1 MLKDNGLE
9 RVRRNYWKMAMKDNS
24 KMIEK
29 VVSEIEASST
39 RYQTEVGP
47 LEEQKYQSDRI
58 DTVNQIFALF
68 RLNYHNQFYSAFG
81 DNPKSENLAKKL
93 WLDTLDNF
101 SSETIYFAARNV
113 IAESEY
119 LPTLNRMI
127 TECRKLVFFPG
138 LPDPRQA
145 YLEACNKNSP
155 KIQQTWSHAIVY
167 LAGRDCGWFYLA
179 NTPEYQALTE
189 FKKVYAKY
197 SNGLQTGETY
207 NISNANPK
215 TISKSQAPTKAEAK
229 KYLTSIKKMFD

>member
-9 RVRRNYWKMAMKDNS
+9 RVRRNYWKTAMIDNS

-119 LPTLNRMI
+119 LPTLNKMI
-127 TECRKLVFFPG
+127 TECRKRVFFSG

-179 NTPEYQALTE
+179 KTPEIQALNE
-189 FKKVYAKY
+189 FKKIYTKY
-197 SNGLQTGETY
+197 CNGLQAGVSY
-207 NISNANPK
+207 S
-215 TISKSQAPTKAEAK
+215 ISKDNSKPISKPKNSSKAVAK
-229 KYLTSIKKMFD
+229 KHLTSMKKMFN

>member
-9 RVRRNYWKMAMKDNS
+9 RVRRNYWKKAMIDNS

-113 IAESEY
+113 IAESE
-119 LPTLNRMI
+119 
-127 TECRKLVFFPG
+127 
-138 LPDPRQA
+138 
-145 YLEACNKNSP
+145 
-155 KIQQTWSHAIVY
+155 
-167 LAGRDCGWFYLA
+167 
-179 NTPEYQALTE
+179 
-189 FKKVYAKY
+189 
-197 SNGLQTGETY
+197 
-207 NISNANPK
+207 
-215 TISKSQAPTKAEAK
+215 
-229 KYLTSIKKMFD
+229 

>member
-9 RVRRNYWKMAMKDNS
+9 RVRRNYWKTAMKNNS

-39 RYQTEVGP
+39 RYQTEAGP

-119 LPTLNRMI
+119 LPTLNKMI
-127 TECRKLVFFPG
+127 TECRKRVFLSG

-189 FKKVYAKY
+189 FKKIYTKY
-197 SNGLQTGETY
+197 CSGLQAGIIY
-207 NISNANPK
+207 S
-215 TISKSQAPTKAEAK
+215 ISKENSKPISKPGNSDKALAK
-229 KYLTSIKKMFD
+229 KHLTSMKKMFN